1 MFDQVRSWLLRTV
14 LVAFGIVAAGWAAHR
29 LGVLPAGWAAL
40 AKPLVVVAA
49 ASVSIS
55 DAMGLTRE
63 MLRTQRLRWSKR
75 VALAGGVA
83 FVAIRIGI
91 LVYAELETVLPP
103 TAVLL
108 LLPLGGAAL
117 LVDAWEGWRF
127 RSLPRLGVWG
137 AASAGAGLLLFMGS
151 GLGGAWMLHMTVAG
165 LACLIGGGIAGS
177 FSLRQIER
185 AEALAL
191 ASPSAVPDGRGS
203 IPVSSVHR

>member
-1 MFDQVRSWLLRTV
+1 MFDQVRSWLFRTV
-14 LVAFGIVAAGWAAHR
+14 MVSFGLVAAGWAAHR

-40 AKPLVVVAA
+40 LKPLVVLTA

-55 DAMGLTRE
+55 DAMGLTRQ

-75 VALAGGVA
+75 VAITGGVA

-91 LVYAELETVLPP
+91 MLYAGLENILPP

-108 LLPLGGAAL
+108 LIPVAGAAL

-137 AASAGAGLLLFMGS
+137 AASVGAGLLLLMGS
-151 GLGGAWMLHMTVAG
+151 GLGGAWMLHMVIAG
-165 LACLIGGGIAGS
+165 LIAVLGGGLAGS

-185 AEALAL
+185 AEAIAL
-191 ASPSAVPDGRGS
+191 ASPSVALDGLTS
-203 IPVSSVHR
+203 IASRVHR